1 MHQACLNI
9 IGEHM
14 KITKI
19 SLTILILI
27 CAMGIVT
34 AASISDIKV
43 TNGFEDLGDG
53 SYTNDAE
60 NINIDIMD
68 EKDLDDLKAA
78 FENDSSVKYTLTTG
92 KLNYTFNFTDG
103 VNELMGVNEL
113 VKINDKEYVIEFTS
127 YSDDNIPLDKIY
139 DTLEEFNKINN
150 LEPIDPSTLDN

>member
-1 MHQACLNI
+1 
-9 IGEHM
+9 M